1 MSEVE
6 HFNPSLLTDLEDVMQ
21 VAEGRHGINEHFES
35 ILDYF
40 LDFEDEEEMED
51 KNTQLIKFFEDLN
64 TTQQTQFL
72 ENLLFEV
79 FEDKKL
85 AHEPEIIQIRKQ
97 ISEVQY
103 NAPDELLSALRMVD
117 NIHFEKG
124 KISGRKF
131 IPPLISYLRSN
142 EHQIRRFIG
151 DLTKEHPRK
160 AKAIMRE
167 IIKELIKPIP
177 PTGELAA

>member
-1 MSEVE
+1 MFEVE

-21 VAEGRHGINEHFES
+21 VAEGRHGIDEHFEP

-40 LDFEDEEEMED
+40 LDFEDEEEMAEKD
-51 KNTQLIKFFEDLN
+51 DQLIQFFEGLN

-72 ENLLFEV
+72 EKLLFEV
-79 FEDKKL
+79 FENKKL
-85 AHEPEIIQIRKQ
+85 AHEPAIIQIRKH
-97 ISEVQY
+97 ISEIQY
-103 NAPDELLSALRMVD
+103 NVPDEVRGALRMAD
-117 NIHFEKG
+117 SIHFEKG
-124 KISGRKF
+124 KICGRKF
-131 IPPLISYLRSN
+131 IPRLISYLRSN
-142 EHQIRRFIG
+142 EHGIRRFIG